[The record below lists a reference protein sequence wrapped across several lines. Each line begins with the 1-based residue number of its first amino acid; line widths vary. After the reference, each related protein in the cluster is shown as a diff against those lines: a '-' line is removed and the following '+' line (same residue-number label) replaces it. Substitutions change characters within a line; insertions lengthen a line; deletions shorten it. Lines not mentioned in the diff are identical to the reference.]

1 MARSPAFHFQ
11 HGTKFYHEG
20 KLAEAITAYR
30 ECLRL
35 DPAFP
40 NARYNLGVALGD
52 AEEYEEAMTCLE
64 AVVETEPERPETY
77 NSLGYLTNRQRRPLD
92 AIVHYERAIELRPDY
107 AEAHFNLGMTL
118 LQLGDYRRGFSEYE
132 WRWETGQFT
141 PFACPHPKW
150 DGGPILNKA
159 LLIHTEQGAGDA
171 IQFAR
176 YLTLAAERWPEIDPR
191 LSSGSDAAVFDD
203 PGHRRA
209 ARGRHHPGL
218 GVRHYC
224 PLLSLPLVF
233 GTTLETIPDSIPYLD
248 IATLQRRKTPSI
260 LPAGTR
266 PKIGIVWAGSPTYRN
281 DRHRSIALSELLPI
295 LRLPDFDFYSLQKGE
310 RCRDLLGLPPNCR
323 VQDLDPSLADFGDTA
338 LVIDALDL
346 VITVDTAVAHLAG
359 ALAKPLW
366 TLLPEVPDW
375 RWA

>member
-1 MARSPAFHFQ
+1 
-11 HGTKFYHEG
+11 
-20 KLAEAITAYR
+20 
-30 ECLRL
+30 
-35 DPAFP
+35 
-40 NARYNLGVALGD
+40 
-52 AEEYEEAMTCLE
+52 
-64 AVVETEPERPETY
+64 
-77 NSLGYLTNRQRRPLD
+77 
-92 AIVHYERAIELRPDY
+92 
-107 AEAHFNLGMTL
+107 
-118 LQLGDYRRGFSEYE
+118 
-132 WRWETGQFT
+132 
-141 PFACPHPKW
+141 
-150 DGGPILNKA
+150 

-176 YLTLAAERWPEIDPR
+176 YLTPAAQRCRR
-191 LSSGSDAAVFDD
+191 LILVCRADLMPLFATIPGIAELREAGTIQVSEFDT
-203 PGHRRA
+203 
-209 ARGRHHPGL
+209 
-218 GVRHYC
+218 YC

-233 GTTLETIPDSIPYLD
+233 GTTLETIPGAVPYLD

-310 RCRDLLGLPPNCR
+310 RCRDLLGLPPDCR

-359 ALAKPLW
+359 ALAKPVW

-375 RWA
+375 RWGLTDPTTPWYPSMRLFRQDRGGDWAAVMERISEALARMLNTGPVDDVPAPRPHRS